1 MADFTP
7 SLTLTP
13 DEIDNSSLGMTPT
26 MSSVVMT
33 ETKEYSAGAI
43 DESML
48 TEEEKAQVAQ
58 FAQSIDLTDSRQVMQ
73 YGAAA
78 QRNIASFS
86 TSQLK
91 KVRNFDLGEVG
102 DSLKELTVALN
113 ATTEP
118 QRKGLLGFFQKTK
131 RTFESIKAT
140 YTTAEN
146 NVQRIEKDLRSHQV
160 AMTQDVAMFDQMYGL
175 NLKYYKELTMYII
188 AGKKALDNAKSTKL
202 EELRA
207 IAGSSNDQADIEAFQ
222 DYENKLNR
230 FEKKLSDLEITRV
243 IAMQQ
248 APQIRLLQ
256 NADQELL
263 EKIQSSL
270 VNTIP
275 LWRNQLVMTLGLE
288 HSKRALE
295 AQNAVSDMTNE
306 LLKKNA
312 ETLHQA
318 SVEIARESERPVV
331 DMETL
336 RISNRELIASLN
348 EVMKAHEDGAKRR
361 ADAAGELAKIET
373 ELKEAMLEMANK

>member
-1 MADFTP
+1 MADLTP
-7 SLTLTP
+7 NLTLNP
-13 DEIDNSSLGMTPT
+13 EEVSLDVPT
-26 MSSVVMT
+26 MGTVSPVGTT
-33 ETKEYSAGAI
+33 EYAAGAI

-48 TEEEKAQVAQ
+48 TDEEKAQVEQ
-58 FAQSIDLTDSRQVMQ
+58 FAQSIDLTDTRQVMQ

-78 QRNIASFS
+78 QRNIANFS

-102 DSLKELTVALN
+102 DSLRELTVALN

-118 QRKGLLGFFQKTK
+118 QRKGILGLFQKTK
-131 RTFESIKAT
+131 RTFGAIRAN
-140 YTTAEN
+140 YTVAEN
-146 NVQRIEKDLRSHQV
+146 NVKRIEKDLQSHQV
-160 AMTQDVAMFDQMYGL
+160 TMTQDVAMFEQMYGL

-188 AGKKALDNAKSTKL
+188 AGKKVLAHAKATKL
-202 EELRA
+202 VELKQ
-207 IAGSSNDQADIEAFQ
+207 IAATSNSQEDIEACQ
-222 DYENKLNR
+222 DFEDKLNR

-295 AQNAVSDMTNE
+295 AQNAVSDATNE

-318 SVEIARESERPVV
+318 SVEIARESERPIV

-348 EVMKAHEDGAKRR
+348 EVMKAHEEGSRRR
-361 ADAAGELAKIET
+361 AEAEGELAKIET

>member
-1 MADFTP
+1 MADLTP
-7 SLTLTP
+7 NLTLNP
-13 DEIDNSSLGMTPT
+13 EEVSLDVPT
-26 MSSVVMT
+26 MGTVSPVATT
-33 ETKEYSAGAI
+33 EYAAGAI

-48 TEEEKAQVAQ
+48 TDEEKAQVEQ
-58 FAQSIDLTDSRQVMQ
+58 FAQSIDLTDTRQVMQ

-78 QRNIASFS
+78 QRNIANFS

-102 DSLKELTVALN
+102 DSLRELTVALN

-118 QRKGLLGFFQKTK
+118 QRKGILGLFQKTK
-131 RTFESIKAT
+131 RTFGAIRAN
-140 YTTAEN
+140 YTVAEN
-146 NVQRIEKDLRSHQV
+146 NVKRIEKDLQSHQV
-160 AMTQDVAMFDQMYGL
+160 TMTQDVAMFEQMYGL

-188 AGKKALDNAKSTKL
+188 AGKKVLAHAKATKL
-202 EELRA
+202 VELKQ
-207 IAGSSNDQADIEAFQ
+207 IAATSNSQEDIEACQ
-222 DYENKLNR
+222 DFEDKLNR

-295 AQNAVSDMTNE
+295 AQNAVSDATNE

-318 SVEIARESERPVV
+318 SVEIARESERPIV

-348 EVMKAHEDGAKRR
+348 EVMKAHEEGSRRR
-361 ADAAGELAKIET
+361 AEAEGELAKIET

>member
-1 MADFTP
+1 MADLTP
-7 SLTLTP
+7 NLTLNP
-13 DEIDNSSLGMTPT
+13 EEVSLDVPT
-26 MSSVVMT
+26 MGTVSPVGTT
-33 ETKEYSAGAI
+33 EYAAGAI

-48 TEEEKAQVAQ
+48 TDEEKAQVEQ
-58 FAQSIDLTDSRQVMQ
+58 FAQSIDLTDTRQVMQ

-78 QRNIASFS
+78 QRNIANFS

-102 DSLKELTVALN
+102 DSLRELTVALN

-118 QRKGLLGFFQKTK
+118 QRKGILGLFQKTK
-131 RTFESIKAT
+131 RTFGAIRAN
-140 YTTAEN
+140 YTVAEN
-146 NVQRIEKDLRSHQV
+146 NVKRIEKDLQSHQV
-160 AMTQDVAMFDQMYGL
+160 TMTQDVAMFEQMYGL

-188 AGKKALDNAKSTKL
+188 AGKKALAHAKATKL
-202 EELRA
+202 VELKQ
-207 IAGSSNDQADIEAFQ
+207 IAATSNSQEDIEACQ
-222 DYENKLNR
+222 DFEDKLNR

-295 AQNAVSDMTNE
+295 AQNAVSDATNE

-318 SVEIARESERPVV
+318 SVEIARESERPIV

-348 EVMKAHEDGAKRR
+348 EVMKAHEEGSRRR
-361 ADAAGELAKIET
+361 AEAEGELAKIET

>member
-1 MADFTP
+1 MADLAP
-7 SLTLTP
+7 NLTLNP
-13 DEIDNSSLGMTPT
+13 EEVSLDVPT
-26 MSSVVMT
+26 MGTVSPVGTT
-33 ETKEYSAGAI
+33 EYAAGAI

-48 TEEEKAQVAQ
+48 TDEEKAQVEQ
-58 FAQSIDLTDSRQVMQ
+58 FAQSIDLTDTRQVMQ

-78 QRNIASFS
+78 QRNIANFS

-118 QRKGLLGFFQKTK
+118 QRKGILGLFQKTK
-131 RTFESIKAT
+131 RTFGAIRAN
-140 YTTAEN
+140 YTVAEN
-146 NVQRIEKDLRSHQV
+146 NVKRIEKDLQSHQV
-160 AMTQDVAMFDQMYGL
+160 TMTQDVAMFEQMYGL

-188 AGKKALDNAKSTKL
+188 AGKKALAHAKATKL
-202 EELRA
+202 VELKQ
-207 IAGSSNDQADIEAFQ
+207 IASTSNSQEDIEACQ
-222 DYENKLNR
+222 DFEDKLNR

-295 AQNAVSDMTNE
+295 AQNAVSDATNE

-318 SVEIARESERPVV
+318 SVEIARESERPIV

-348 EVMKAHEDGAKRR
+348 EVMKAHEEGSRRR
-361 ADAAGELAKIET
+361 AEAEGELAKIET

>member
-1 MADFTP
+1 MADLTP
-7 SLTLTP
+7 NLTLNP
-13 DEIDNSSLGMTPT
+13 EEVSLDVPT
-26 MSSVVMT
+26 MGTVSPVATT
-33 ETKEYSAGAI
+33 EYAAGAI

-48 TEEEKAQVAQ
+48 TDEEKAQVEQ
-58 FAQSIDLTDSRQVMQ
+58 FAQSIDLTDTRQVMQ

-78 QRNIASFS
+78 QRNIANFS

-102 DSLKELTVALN
+102 DSLRELTVALN

-118 QRKGLLGFFQKTK
+118 QRKGILGLFQKTK
-131 RTFESIKAT
+131 RTFGAIRAN
-140 YTTAEN
+140 YTVAEN
-146 NVQRIEKDLRSHQV
+146 NVKRIEKDLQSHQV
-160 AMTQDVAMFDQMYGL
+160 TMTQDVAMFEQMYGL

-188 AGKKALDNAKSTKL
+188 AGKKALVHAKATKL
-202 EELRA
+202 VELKQ
-207 IAGSSNDQADIEAFQ
+207 IAATSNSQEDIEACQ
-222 DYENKLNR
+222 DFEDKLNR

-295 AQNAVSDMTNE
+295 AQNAVSDATNE

-318 SVEIARESERPVV
+318 SVEIARESERPIV

-348 EVMKAHEDGAKRR
+348 EVMKAHEEGSRRR
-361 ADAAGELAKIET
+361 AEAEGELAKIET

>member
-1 MADFTP
+1 MADLAP
-7 SLTLTP
+7 NLTLNP
-13 DEIDNSSLGMTPT
+13 EEVSLDVPT
-26 MSSVVMT
+26 MGTVSPVGTT
-33 ETKEYSAGAI
+33 EYAAGAI

-48 TEEEKAQVAQ
+48 TDEEKAQVEQ
-58 FAQSIDLTDSRQVMQ
+58 FAQSIDLTDTRQVMQ

-78 QRNIASFS
+78 QRNIANFS

-102 DSLKELTVALN
+102 DSLRELTVALN

-118 QRKGLLGFFQKTK
+118 QRKGILGLFQKTK
-131 RTFESIKAT
+131 RTFGAIRAN
-140 YTTAEN
+140 YTVAEN
-146 NVQRIEKDLRSHQV
+146 NVKRIEKDLQSHQV
-160 AMTQDVAMFDQMYGL
+160 TMTQDVAMFEQMYGL

-188 AGKKALDNAKSTKL
+188 AGKKALAHAKATKL
-202 EELRA
+202 VELKQ
-207 IAGSSNDQADIEAFQ
+207 IASTSNSQEDIEACQ
-222 DYENKLNR
+222 DFEDKLNR

-295 AQNAVSDMTNE
+295 AQNAVSDATNE

-318 SVEIARESERPVV
+318 SVEIARESERPIV

-348 EVMKAHEDGAKRR
+348 EVMKAHEEGSRRR
-361 ADAAGELAKIET
+361 AEAEGELAKIET

>member
-1 MADFTP
+1 MADLTP
-7 SLTLTP
+7 NLTLNP
-13 DEIDNSSLGMTPT
+13 EEVSLDVPT
-26 MSSVVMT
+26 MGTVSPVGTT
-33 ETKEYSAGAI
+33 EYAAGAI

-48 TEEEKAQVAQ
+48 TDEEKAQVEQ
-58 FAQSIDLTDSRQVMQ
+58 FAQSIDLTDTRQVMQ

-78 QRNIASFS
+78 QRNIANFS

-102 DSLKELTVALN
+102 DSLRELTVALN

-118 QRKGLLGFFQKTK
+118 QRKGILGLFQKTK
-131 RTFESIKAT
+131 RTFGAIRAN
-140 YTTAEN
+140 YTVAEN
-146 NVQRIEKDLRSHQV
+146 NVKRIEKDLQSHQV
-160 AMTQDVAMFDQMYGL
+160 TMTQDVAMFEQMYGL

-188 AGKKALDNAKSTKL
+188 AGKKALVHAKATKL
-202 EELRA
+202 VELKQ
-207 IAGSSNDQADIEAFQ
+207 IAATSNSQEDIEACQ
-222 DYENKLNR
+222 DFEDKLNR

-295 AQNAVSDMTNE
+295 AQNAVSDATNE

-318 SVEIARESERPVV
+318 SVEIARESERPIV

-348 EVMKAHEDGAKRR
+348 EVMKAHEEGSRRR
-361 ADAAGELAKIET
+361 AEAEGELAKIET

>member
-1 MADFTP
+1 MADLTP
-7 SLTLTP
+7 NLTLNP
-13 DEIDNSSLGMTPT
+13 EEVSLDVPT
-26 MSSVVMT
+26 MGTVSPVGTT
-33 ETKEYSAGAI
+33 EYAAGAI

-48 TEEEKAQVAQ
+48 TDEEKAQVEQ
-58 FAQSIDLTDSRQVMQ
+58 FAQSIDLTDTRQVMQ

-78 QRNIASFS
+78 QRNIANFS

-102 DSLKELTVALN
+102 DSLRELTVALN

-118 QRKGLLGFFQKTK
+118 QRKGILGLFQKTK
-131 RTFESIKAT
+131 RTFGAIRAN
-140 YTTAEN
+140 YTVAEN
-146 NVQRIEKDLRSHQV
+146 NVKRIEKDLQSHQV
-160 AMTQDVAMFDQMYGL
+160 TMTQDVAMFEQMYGL

-188 AGKKALDNAKSTKL
+188 AGKKALAHAKATKL
-202 EELRA
+202 VELKQ
-207 IAGSSNDQADIEAFQ
+207 IASTSNSQEDIEACQ
-222 DYENKLNR
+222 DFEDKLNR

-295 AQNAVSDMTNE
+295 AQNAVSDATNE

-318 SVEIARESERPVV
+318 SVEIARESERPIV

-348 EVMKAHEDGAKRR
+348 EVMKAHEEGSRRR
-361 ADAAGELAKIET
+361 AEAEGELAKIET

>member
-1 MADFTP
+1 MADLTP
-7 SLTLTP
+7 NLTLNP
-13 DEIDNSSLGMTPT
+13 EEVSLDVPT
-26 MSSVVMT
+26 MGTVSPVGTT
-33 ETKEYSAGAI
+33 EYAAGAI

-48 TEEEKAQVAQ
+48 TDEEKAQVEE
-58 FAQSIDLTDSRQVMQ
+58 FAQSIDLTDTRQVMQ

-78 QRNIASFS
+78 QRNIANFS

-102 DSLKELTVALN
+102 DSLRELTVALN

-118 QRKGLLGFFQKTK
+118 QRKGILGLFQKTK
-131 RTFESIKAT
+131 RTFGAIRAN
-140 YTTAEN
+140 YTVAEN
-146 NVQRIEKDLRSHQV
+146 NVKRIEKDLQSHQV
-160 AMTQDVAMFDQMYGL
+160 TMTQDVAMFEQMYGL

-188 AGKKALDNAKSTKL
+188 AGKKALAHAKATKL
-202 EELRA
+202 VELKQ
-207 IAGSSNDQADIEAFQ
+207 IAATSNSQEDIEACQ
-222 DYENKLNR
+222 DFEDKLNR

-295 AQNAVSDMTNE
+295 AQNAVSDATNE

-318 SVEIARESERPVV
+318 SVEIARESERPIV

-348 EVMKAHEDGAKRR
+348 EVMKAHEEGSRRR
-361 ADAAGELAKIET
+361 AEAEGELAKIET

>member
-1 MADFTP
+1 MADLTP
-7 SLTLTP
+7 NLTLNP
-13 DEIDNSSLGMTPT
+13 EEVSLDVPT
-26 MSSVVMT
+26 MGTVSPVGTT
-33 ETKEYSAGAI
+33 EYAAGAI

-48 TEEEKAQVAQ
+48 TEEEKAQVEQ
-58 FAQSIDLTDSRQVMQ
+58 FAQSIDLTDTRQVMQ

-78 QRNIASFS
+78 QRNIANFS

-91 KVRNFDLGEVG
+91 KVRSFDLGEVG
-102 DSLKELTVALN
+102 DSLRELTVALN

-118 QRKGLLGFFQKTK
+118 QRKGILGLFQKTK
-131 RTFESIKAT
+131 RTFGAIRAN
-140 YTTAEN
+140 YTVAEN
-146 NVQRIEKDLRSHQV
+146 NVKRIEKDLQLHQV
-160 AMTQDVAMFDQMYGL
+160 TMTQDVAMFEQMYGL

-188 AGKKALDNAKSTKL
+188 AGKKALAHAKATKL
-202 EELRA
+202 VELKQ
-207 IAGSSNDQADIEAFQ
+207 IAATSNSQEDIEACQ
-222 DYENKLNR
+222 DFEDKLNR

-295 AQNAVSDMTNE
+295 AQNAVSDATNE

-318 SVEIARESERPVV
+318 SVEIARESERPIV

-348 EVMKAHEDGAKRR
+348 EVMKAHEEGSRRR
-361 ADAAGELAKIET
+361 AEAEGELAKIET

>member
-1 MADFTP
+1 MADLTP
-7 SLTLTP
+7 NLTLNP
-13 DEIDNSSLGMTPT
+13 EEVSLDVPT
-26 MSSVVMT
+26 MGTVSPVATT
-33 ETKEYSAGAI
+33 EYAAGAI

-48 TEEEKAQVAQ
+48 TDEEKAQVEQ
-58 FAQSIDLTDSRQVMQ
+58 FAQSIDLTDTRQVMQ

-78 QRNIASFS
+78 QRNIANFS

-102 DSLKELTVALN
+102 DSLRELTVALN

-118 QRKGLLGFFQKTK
+118 QRKGILGLFQKTK
-131 RTFESIKAT
+131 RTFGAIRAN
-140 YTTAEN
+140 YTVAEN
-146 NVQRIEKDLRSHQV
+146 NVKRIEKDLQSHQV
-160 AMTQDVAMFDQMYGL
+160 TMTQDVAMFEQMYGL

-188 AGKKALDNAKSTKL
+188 AGKKALAHAKATKL
-202 EELRA
+202 VELKQ
-207 IAGSSNDQADIEAFQ
+207 IAATSNSQEDIEACQ
-222 DYENKLNR
+222 DFEDKLNR

-295 AQNAVSDMTNE
+295 AQNAVSDATNE

-318 SVEIARESERPVV
+318 SVEIARESERPIV

-348 EVMKAHEDGAKRR
+348 EVMKAHEEGSRRR
-361 ADAAGELAKIET
+361 AEAEGELAKIET

>member
-1 MADFTP
+1 
-7 SLTLTP
+7 
-13 DEIDNSSLGMTPT
+13 
-26 MSSVVMT
+26 
-33 ETKEYSAGAI
+33 
-43 DESML
+43 
-48 TEEEKAQVAQ
+48 
-58 FAQSIDLTDSRQVMQ
+58 
-73 YGAAA
+73 
-78 QRNIASFS
+78 
-86 TSQLK
+86 
-91 KVRNFDLGEVG
+91 
-102 DSLKELTVALN
+102 
-113 ATTEP
+113 
-118 QRKGLLGFFQKTK
+118 
-131 RTFESIKAT
+131 
-140 YTTAEN
+140 
-146 NVQRIEKDLRSHQV
+146 
-160 AMTQDVAMFDQMYGL
+160 MTQDVAMFEQMYGL

-188 AGKKALDNAKSTKL
+188 AGKKALAHAKATKL
-202 EELRA
+202 VELKQ
-207 IAGSSNDQADIEAFQ
+207 IAATSNSQEDIEACQ
-222 DYENKLNR
+222 DFEDKLNR

-295 AQNAVSDMTNE
+295 AQNAVSDATNE

-318 SVEIARESERPVV
+318 SVEIARESERPIV

-348 EVMKAHEDGAKRR
+348 EVMKAHEEGSRRR
-361 ADAAGELAKIET
+361 AEAEGELAKIET

>member
-1 MADFTP
+1 MADLTP
-7 SLTLTP
+7 NLTLNP
-13 DEIDNSSLGMTPT
+13 EEVSLDVPT
-26 MSSVVMT
+26 MGTVSPVATT
-33 ETKEYSAGAI
+33 EYAAGAI

-48 TEEEKAQVAQ
+48 TDEEKAQVEE
-58 FAQSIDLTDSRQVMQ
+58 FAQSIDLTDTRQVMQ

-78 QRNIASFS
+78 QRNIANFS

-102 DSLKELTVALN
+102 DSLRELTVALN

-118 QRKGLLGFFQKTK
+118 QRKGILGLFQKTK
-131 RTFESIKAT
+131 RTFGAIRAN
-140 YTTAEN
+140 YTVAEN
-146 NVQRIEKDLRSHQV
+146 NVKRIEKDLQSHQV
-160 AMTQDVAMFDQMYGL
+160 TMTQDVAMFEQMYGL

-188 AGKKALDNAKSTKL
+188 AGKKVLAHAKATKL
-202 EELRA
+202 VELKQ
-207 IAGSSNDQADIEAFQ
+207 IAATSNSQEDIEACQ
-222 DYENKLNR
+222 DFEDKLNR

-295 AQNAVSDMTNE
+295 AQNAVSDATNE

-318 SVEIARESERPVV
+318 SVEIARESERPIV

-348 EVMKAHEDGAKRR
+348 EVMKAHEEGSRRR
-361 ADAAGELAKIET
+361 AEAEGELAKIET

>member
-1 MADFTP
+1 MADLTP
-7 SLTLTP
+7 NLTLNP
-13 DEIDNSSLGMTPT
+13 EEVSLDVPT
-26 MSSVVMT
+26 MGTVSPVGTT
-33 ETKEYSAGAI
+33 EYAAGAI

-48 TEEEKAQVAQ
+48 TEEEKAQVEQ
-58 FAQSIDLTDSRQVMQ
+58 FAQSIDLTDTRQVMQ

-78 QRNIASFS
+78 QRNIANFS

-102 DSLKELTVALN
+102 DSLRELTVALN

-118 QRKGLLGFFQKTK
+118 QRKGILGLFQKTK
-131 RTFESIKAT
+131 RTFGAIRAN
-140 YTTAEN
+140 YTVAEN
-146 NVQRIEKDLRSHQV
+146 NVKRIEKDLQLHQV
-160 AMTQDVAMFDQMYGL
+160 TMTQDVAMFEQMYGL

-188 AGKKALDNAKSTKL
+188 AGKKALAHAKATKL
-202 EELRA
+202 VELKQ
-207 IAGSSNDQADIEAFQ
+207 IASTSNSQEDIEACQ
-222 DYENKLNR
+222 DFEDKLNR

-295 AQNAVSDMTNE
+295 AQNAVSDATNE

-318 SVEIARESERPVV
+318 SVEIARESERPIV

-348 EVMKAHEDGAKRR
+348 EVMKAHEEGSRRR
-361 ADAAGELAKIET
+361 AEAEGELAKIET

>member
-1 MADFTP
+1 MADLTP
-7 SLTLTP
+7 NLTLNP
-13 DEIDNSSLGMTPT
+13 EEVSLDVPT
-26 MSSVVMT
+26 MGTVSPVGTT
-33 ETKEYSAGAI
+33 EYAAGAI

-48 TEEEKAQVAQ
+48 TDEEKAQVEE
-58 FAQSIDLTDSRQVMQ
+58 FAQSIDLTDTRQVMQ

-78 QRNIASFS
+78 QRNIANFS

-102 DSLKELTVALN
+102 DSLRELTVALN

-118 QRKGLLGFFQKTK
+118 QRKGILGLFQKTK
-131 RTFESIKAT
+131 RTFGAIRAN
-140 YTTAEN
+140 YTVAEN
-146 NVQRIEKDLRSHQV
+146 NVKRIEKDLQLHQV
-160 AMTQDVAMFDQMYGL
+160 TMTQDVAMFEQMYGL

-188 AGKKALDNAKSTKL
+188 AGKKALAHAKATKL
-202 EELRA
+202 VELKQ
-207 IAGSSNDQADIEAFQ
+207 IAATSNSQEDIEACQ
-222 DYENKLNR
+222 DFEDKLNR

-295 AQNAVSDMTNE
+295 AQNAVSDATNE

-318 SVEIARESERPVV
+318 SVEIARESERPIV

-348 EVMKAHEDGAKRR
+348 EVMKAHEEGSRRR
-361 ADAAGELAKIET
+361 AEAEGELAKIET

>member
-1 MADFTP
+1 MADLTP
-7 SLTLTP
+7 NLTLNP
-13 DEIDNSSLGMTPT
+13 EEVSLDVPT
-26 MSSVVMT
+26 MGTVSPVGTT
-33 ETKEYSAGAI
+33 EYAAGAI

-48 TEEEKAQVAQ
+48 TDEEKAQVEQ
-58 FAQSIDLTDSRQVMQ
+58 FAQSIDLTDTRQVMQ

-78 QRNIASFS
+78 QRNIANFS

-102 DSLKELTVALN
+102 DSLRELTVALN

-118 QRKGLLGFFQKTK
+118 QRKGILGLFQKTK
-131 RTFESIKAT
+131 RTFGAIRAN
-140 YTTAEN
+140 YTVAEN
-146 NVQRIEKDLRSHQV
+146 NVKRIEKDLQSHQV
-160 AMTQDVAMFDQMYGL
+160 TMTQDVAMFEQMYGL

-188 AGKKALDNAKSTKL
+188 AGKKALAHAKATKL
-202 EELRA
+202 VELKQ
-207 IAGSSNDQADIEAFQ
+207 IAANSNSQEDIEACQ
-222 DYENKLNR
+222 DFEDKLNR

-295 AQNAVSDMTNE
+295 AQNAVSDATNE

-318 SVEIARESERPVV
+318 SVEIARESERPIV

-348 EVMKAHEDGAKRR
+348 EVMKAHEEGSRRR
-361 ADAAGELAKIET
+361 AEAEGELAKIET

>member
-1 MADFTP
+1 MADLTP
-7 SLTLTP
+7 NLTLNP
-13 DEIDNSSLGMTPT
+13 EEVSLDVPT
-26 MSSVVMT
+26 MGTVSPVGTT
-33 ETKEYSAGAI
+33 EYAAGAI

-48 TEEEKAQVAQ
+48 TDEEKAQVEE
-58 FAQSIDLTDSRQVMQ
+58 FAQSIDLTDTRQVMQ

-78 QRNIASFS
+78 QRNIANFS

-102 DSLKELTVALN
+102 DSLRELTVALN

-118 QRKGLLGFFQKTK
+118 QRKGILGLFQKTK
-131 RTFESIKAT
+131 RTFGAIRAN
-140 YTTAEN
+140 YTVAEN
-146 NVQRIEKDLRSHQV
+146 NVKRIEKDLQSHQV
-160 AMTQDVAMFDQMYGL
+160 TMTQDVAMFEQMYGL

-188 AGKKALDNAKSTKL
+188 AGKKALAHAKATKL
-202 EELRA
+202 VELKQ
-207 IAGSSNDQADIEAFQ
+207 IASTSNSQEDIEACQ
-222 DYENKLNR
+222 DFEDKLNR

-295 AQNAVSDMTNE
+295 AQNAVSDATNE

-318 SVEIARESERPVV
+318 SVEIARESERPIV

-348 EVMKAHEDGAKRR
+348 EVMKAHEEGSRRR
-361 ADAAGELAKIET
+361 AEAEGELAKIET

>member
-1 MADFTP
+1 MADLTP
-7 SLTLTP
+7 NLTLNP
-13 DEIDNSSLGMTPT
+13 EEVSLDVPT
-26 MSSVVMT
+26 MGTVSPVGTT
-33 ETKEYSAGAI
+33 EYAAGAI

-48 TEEEKAQVAQ
+48 TDEEKAQVEQ
-58 FAQSIDLTDSRQVMQ
+58 FAQSIDLTDTRQAMQ

-78 QRNIASFS
+78 QRNIANFS

-102 DSLKELTVALN
+102 DSLRELTVALN

-118 QRKGLLGFFQKTK
+118 QRKGILGLFQKTK
-131 RTFESIKAT
+131 RTFGAIRAN
-140 YTTAEN
+140 YTVAEN
-146 NVQRIEKDLRSHQV
+146 NVKRIEKDLQSHQV
-160 AMTQDVAMFDQMYGL
+160 TMTQDVAMFEQMYGL

-188 AGKKALDNAKSTKL
+188 AGKKALVHAKATKL
-202 EELRA
+202 VELKQ
-207 IAGSSNDQADIEAFQ
+207 IAATSNSQEDIEACQ
-222 DYENKLNR
+222 DFEDKLNR

-295 AQNAVSDMTNE
+295 AQNAVSDATNE

-318 SVEIARESERPVV
+318 SVEIARESERPIV

-348 EVMKAHEDGAKRR
+348 EVMKAHEEGSRRR
-361 ADAAGELAKIET
+361 AEAEGELAKIET

>member
-1 MADFTP
+1 MADLTP
-7 SLTLTP
+7 NLTLNP
-13 DEIDNSSLGMTPT
+13 EEVSLDVPT
-26 MSSVVMT
+26 MGTVSPVGTT
-33 ETKEYSAGAI
+33 EYAAGAI

-48 TEEEKAQVAQ
+48 TDEEKAQVEE
-58 FAQSIDLTDSRQVMQ
+58 FAQSIDLTDTRQVMQ

-78 QRNIASFS
+78 QRNIANFS

-102 DSLKELTVALN
+102 DSLRELTVALN

-118 QRKGLLGFFQKTK
+118 QRKGILGLFQKTK
-131 RTFESIKAT
+131 RTFGAIRAN
-140 YTTAEN
+140 YTVAEN
-146 NVQRIEKDLRSHQV
+146 NVKRIEKDLQSHQV
-160 AMTQDVAMFDQMYGL
+160 TMTQDVAMFEQMYGL

-188 AGKKALDNAKSTKL
+188 AGKKALVHAKATKL
-202 EELRA
+202 VELKQ
-207 IAGSSNDQADIEAFQ
+207 IAATSNSQEDIEACQ
-222 DYENKLNR
+222 DFEDKLNR

-295 AQNAVSDMTNE
+295 AQNAVSDATNE

-318 SVEIARESERPVV
+318 SVEIARESERPIV

-348 EVMKAHEDGAKRR
+348 EVMKAHEEGSRRR
-361 ADAAGELAKIET
+361 AEAEGELAKIET